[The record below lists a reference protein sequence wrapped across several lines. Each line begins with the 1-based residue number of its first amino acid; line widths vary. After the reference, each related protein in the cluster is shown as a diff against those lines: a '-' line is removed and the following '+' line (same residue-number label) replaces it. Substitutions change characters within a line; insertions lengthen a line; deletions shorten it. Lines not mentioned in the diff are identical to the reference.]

1 MDRWDRIDGIIDRI
15 EQILLV
21 LLLSLMILIAFL
33 QIVLRNLFSTGLA
46 WGDPLVRNLVLWV
59 GFIGAAIATREGKHI
74 TIDLALRWKPSLAKT
89 FIELITHLFSF
100 LICGLLTFGALK
112 FLKNEFQR
120 GSMAFLGIPSWIPEI
135 ILPVTFGLMT
145 FRFGLRSLKTLLKI
159 TRVDKTRSLEGMT

>member
-1 MDRWDRIDGIIDRI
+1 MDRWERTDEIIDHV

-21 LLLSLMILIAFL
+21 LLLSLMIVIAFL

-59 GFIGAAIATREGKHI
+59 GFIGAAIATKEGKHI
-74 TIDLALRWKPSLAKT
+74 TIDLALRWRPSLAKT
-89 FIELITHLFSF
+89 FIEVITHLFSF

-112 FLKNEFQR
+112 FIKNESQM

-135 ILPVTFGLMT
+135 ILPMTFGLMT
-145 FRFGLRSLKTLLKI
+145 FRFGLRFLKSLSKI
-159 TRVDKTRSLEGMT
+159 GRVDKTRGQEGMT

>member
-1 MDRWDRIDGIIDRI
+1 MDRWERTDEIIDHA
-15 EQILLV
+15 EQALLV

-33 QIVLRNLFSTGLA
+33 QILLRNLFSTGLT

-59 GFIGAAIATREGKHI
+59 GFIGAAIATKEGKHI

-89 FIELITHLFSF
+89 FIELIAHLFSF
-100 LICGLLTFGALK
+100 LICGLLTYGAIK
-112 FLKNEFQR
+112 FLKNEFER

-145 FRFGLRSLKTLLKI
+145 FRFGLRSLKTLSKI